1 MIFVVKSMKIGKIFN
16 LTHGGIDMEKI
27 REFKAL
33 ERVSLKLKRLI
44 EQSLEDH
51 ERYKKS
57 FFWSP
62 SRNASGRRYNEKKF
76 PMISFDI
83 LRDDGILKVRPS
95 YRETCGYCYYS
106 LDIYLESPLFN
117 EPSRVVL
124 KKKNIRSLKGLI
136 GLA

>member
-1 MIFVVKSMKIGKIFN
+1 
-16 LTHGGIDMEKI
+16 MEKI

-44 EQSLEDH
+44 EQTIADH

-76 PMISFDI
+76 SMIPFDI
-83 LRDDGILKVRPS
+83 LRGDGILKVRPS
-95 YRETCGYCYYS
+95 YRET
-106 LDIYLESPLFN
+106 
-117 EPSRVVL
+117 
-124 KKKNIRSLKGLI
+124 
-136 GLA
+136 